1 MFPTFVWKAAK
12 NKLISALMHPF
23 AQKICIGSPKT
34 WLGGSLLRC
43 TRSFQKEKGLKLI
56 PHDFS
61 KLSNCFA
68 VRMVERWSI
77 DWNVSASDDIS
88 NWEYCE
94 QETMRIDFTIAFGHN
109 VFAPKQGRIPEA
121 PRRWKVQRCASA
133 SLMKKA
139 CGFNRMRLTLPPT
152 NLMSKPRSI
161 SWFNHK
167 FKSAVVDWACPETIL
182 SAVSL
187 RKAAR
192 QIQASSRCRQSNSY
206 SVFFLYVEKIVKQ

>member
-1 MFPTFVWKAAK
+1 MF
-12 NKLISALMHPF
+12 LHL
-23 AQKICIGSPKT
+23 
-34 WLGGSLLRC
+34 
-43 TRSFQKEKGLKLI
+43 
-56 PHDFS
+56 
-61 KLSNCFA
+61 
-68 VRMVERWSI
+68 
-77 DWNVSASDDIS
+77 
-88 NWEYCE
+88 
-94 QETMRIDFTIAFGHN
+94 
-109 VFAPKQGRIPEA
+109 KQGRIPEA

-167 FKSAVVDWACPETIL
+167 FKSAVVDWAYPETIL

-192 QIQASSRCRQSNSY
+192 QIQASSRFRQSNSY
-206 SVFFLYVEKIVKQ
+206 SVFFMWKKLLSNKKTSMHPRINKCSIIKSTFRLLQWSKNVSSNAIVVVQAKGKSAVVFQQSFFDDLRKTCIFAKLSDQFLGVSNQERNLCTIFVTIKFYFLKASPKGL